1 MGQVRMAGGG
11 SSVDLDVTTATAGD
25 VVLGKVILDIDANLV
40 QGTLALSGTAGDCGG
55 SQYRRMKE
63 ANDCVLC

>member
-25 VVLGKVILDIDANLV
+25 VVLGKVILDIE
-40 QGTLALSGTAGDCGG
+40 QF
-55 SQYRRMKE
+55 
-63 ANDCVLC
+63 